1 MNFTYYMPT
10 RILFGAGQLNRLHEQ
25 KLPGRKALIVVS
37 AGKSVRANGYL
48 ARVEKELDLAGAE
61 RVVFDKI
68 VANPIKKHVMQGA
81 ALARELGCDFV
92 VGLGGG
98 SSIDAAKA
106 IAVMARN
113 DGDYWDYV
121 SGGT

>member
-48 ARVEKELDLAGAE
+48 ARVVVGTRRE
-61 RVVFDKI
+61 RVHHQPVLLGLVRGM
-68 VANPIKKHVMQGA
+68 VARGMAQA
-81 ALARELGCDFV
+81 ARRHSDRRLHR
-92 VGLGGG
+92 
-98 SSIDAAKA
+98 
-106 IAVMARN
+106 RP
-113 DGDYWDYV
+113 
-121 SGGT
+121 